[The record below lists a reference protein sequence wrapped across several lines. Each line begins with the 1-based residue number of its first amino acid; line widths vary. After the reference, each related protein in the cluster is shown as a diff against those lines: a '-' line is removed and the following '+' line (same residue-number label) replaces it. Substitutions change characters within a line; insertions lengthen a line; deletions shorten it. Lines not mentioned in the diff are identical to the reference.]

1 MFQKLELEVEGD
13 NCVLY
18 TKMLANFRAVSVVL
32 QY

>member
-13 NCVLY
+13 TCVIY
-18 TKMLANFRAVSVVL
+18 MNMLANCKAVSVVL